1 MTSNTTKANPPLL
14 KELIRQIRREL
25 TEVVQERIESKEA
38 PLFSI
43 NKITLEVHFV
53 VEASDQKEAGVSAKL
68 LAVAGFKVGA
78 EQKYSTEQIQKI
90 TLELSAIEP
99 SSLTGDA
106 SNTDSSRSSR
116 VKGGGGFK
124 VGIDKNRFS

>member
-1 MTSNTTKANPPLL
+1 MPSNNTKTNPPLL
-14 KELIRQIRREL
+14 KELIRQIRQEL
-25 TEVVQERIESKEA
+25 TEVVEERIENKEA

-90 TLELSAIEP
+90 TLELSAIQP
-99 SSLTGDA
+99 SKSARDTTENDPAGTSDTGD
-106 SNTDSSRSSR
+106 
-116 VKGGGGFK
+116 GGGY
-124 VGIDKNRFS
+124 VLGIDKDRYR